1 MKKIVKNIL
10 LSVVALICIALM
22 FGCGTAK
29 DSSQHT
35 EEMLNNGMKAGANVS
50 YSIDEQGNRSYS
62 YTNRDGSGGGGIE
75 ID

>member
-1 MKKIVKNIL
+1 MKKIVTHIL
-10 LSVVALICIALM
+10 LSVAALICIALM
-22 FGCGTAK
+22 FGCGAAK

-62 YTNRDGSGGGGIE
+62 YTNRDGSGGGGVE